1 MIEIND
7 GNLQSVILDSG
18 VLALLDFS
26 AAWCQP
32 CKKLE
37 PILNDLGPSYEGKAV
52 IGHCDVAKAPETA
65 KRFHVM
71 AVPTVVFIKG
81 GREVDRFT
89 GLQSREQIVKRIEG
103 HLS

>member
-7 GNLQSVILDSG
+7 GNLQSEMLDASS
-18 VLALLDFS
+18 LAILDFS

-37 PILNDLGPSYEGKAV
+37 PILKELGTSYEGKAV

-65 KRFHVM
+65 KRFRVM
-71 AVPTVVFIKG
+71 AVPTVVFLKSG
-81 GREVDRFT
+81 QEVDRFT
-89 GLQSREQIVKRIEG
+89 GLQSREQIVKRIEA
-103 HLS
+103 HL

>member
-7 GNLQSVILDSG
+7 GNLQSEILDSS
-18 VLALLDFS
+18 VLAVLDFS

-37 PILNDLGPSYEGKAV
+37 PILKDLGPAYDGRAV
-52 IGHCDVAKAPETA
+52 IGHCDVAKAPDTA
-65 KRFHVM
+65 KRFGIM

-81 GREVDRFT
+81 GKEIDRFT
-89 GLQSREQIVKRIEG
+89 GLQSREQIVKKIEANI
-103 HLS
+103 